1 MNKSLDE
8 KEITALVERLAP
20 VMTQFEL
27 ALMVAYN
34 AQEQWSLRCAA
45 ASGMKGYSTTEL
57 MVLHMVGYRSK
68 RLHDICFSAK
78 IEDTHIVAYALRSC
92 SGRNWSRAPRSE
104 RTPSS
109 CRPSWAGGTSKIT
122 GLSASALK
130 TRPGQARGGRAGNR
144 RASSDLL
151 GVLSGLYEQ
160 AARTA
165 NNSLAN

>member
-78 IEDTHIVAYALRSC
+78 IEDTHIVAYALKKLQRAKLVESTKIGKDTFFLPTEL
-92 SGRNWSRAPRSE
+92 GRRHIEDYRVVRKRFLIRALAKLAEGELEIE
-104 RTPSS
+104 RVT
-109 CRPSWAGGTSKIT
+109 
-122 GLSASALK
+122 
-130 TRPGQARGGRAGNR
+130 
-144 RASSDLL
+144 DLL

-165 NNSLAN
+165 DNSLAN